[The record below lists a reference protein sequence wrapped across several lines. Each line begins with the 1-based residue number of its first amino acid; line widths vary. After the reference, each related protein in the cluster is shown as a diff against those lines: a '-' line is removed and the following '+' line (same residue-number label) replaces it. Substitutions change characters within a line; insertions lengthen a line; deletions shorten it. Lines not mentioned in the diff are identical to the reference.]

1 MIATSNES
9 VTTTGTRA
17 ILREMLPGVGVRFQ
31 TIEEIIARAIATQ
44 RFMLILVGVFALMA
58 LLLATLGIYSV
69 ISYLVAQRG
78 KEISIRV
85 ALGARGTDI
94 VRLVV
99 RQGMTLAIGGAIVGA
114 VAAVAATRL
123 LKTLLYGISATD
135 PIAFASV
142 IVMVCGV
149 AVLASYLPAR
159 RAAKTAPMDVLRA
172 G

>member
-1 MIATSNES
+1 M
-9 VTTTGTRA
+9 GTARGV
-17 ILREMLPGVGVRFQ
+17 LRTLAPGTAVRFQ
-31 TIEEIIARAIATQ
+31 TMEEIISRSVATQ
-44 RFMLILVGVFALMA
+44 RFMLILVGVFGLTA
-58 LLLATLGIYSV
+58 LLLATLGVYSV

-99 RQGMTLAIGGAIVGA
+99 RQGMSLAVAGAVVGAI
-114 VAAVAATRL
+114 AAVAATRL
-123 LKTLLYGISATD
+123 LKNLLYGISATD

-142 IVMVCGV
+142 IVLLCAV